1 MKNLYTT
8 LLLLLSYAGYA
19 QDAHTF
25 RKAFQLKDEGIE
37 MAGSEKGEIAAGKER
52 KFTRSSPR
60 PKDTKPLNDRTVRY
74 LSTTEA
80 IELDDETVQIASG
93 KATITNTDII
103 LKDGCKFT
111 LRYFVAAQRDVSGS
125 KTPEPVNKIEAERG
139 YIKFAGDKIWVNP
152 NLTADYKD
160 EGLFYYKL
168 SNRQTLR
175 FKFREWSASAFT
187 LPLKFRFNGTKS
199 FTGNTGTDSTKSFS
213 QDFATAINL
222 NLFIGHT
229 LFGRASY
236 HYRDTVGSITT
247 TERIMAGILV
257 GASTVTLDKN
267 NTSAA
272 RKPLTGD
279 TKITKGLLTVGV
291 GLTYS
296 INKLNAG
303 LFGGIDWSIGSDA
316 SLWNYNHRPWVGL
329 AVGYSLF
336 PFSQ

>member
-1 MKNLYTT
+1 MKNLYTA

-25 RKAFQLKDEGIE
+25 RKAFQLKDLEIE
-37 MAGSEKGEIAAGKER
+37 MAGSEKGEIAAGNEK
-52 KFTRSSPR
+52 KFARSSSR
-60 PKDTKPLNDRTVRY
+60 PQDNKELNGRKVY
-74 LSTTEA
+74 YISNSEA
-80 IELDDETVQIASG
+80 IELDDETAQIASG
-93 KATITNTDII
+93 KAAITNTDIT
-103 LKDGCKFT
+103 LKAGCKFT
-111 LRYFVAAQRDVSGS
+111 LRYFVAAQRDVAGGTTSS
-125 KTPEPVNKIEAERG
+125 PVTEIKAKKG
-139 YIKFAGDKIWVNP
+139 YIKFAGNKIWVNP
-152 NLTADYKD
+152 NLTAAYED

-187 LPLKFRFNGTKS
+187 LPLKLRFNGTKS

-279 TKITKGLLTVGV
+279 TKITKGLLTIGV